1 MFIIIIIFIIIY
13 LVQVSH
19 IHIIIIYLVKV
30 FTYSYC
36 LTLDCIVRPFS
47 FFPPAFFSSLHLTA
61 ALAVLIMY
69 QNFLRKNERWILK
82 FYNHAPVIFFMFSY
96 WSY

>member
-1 MFIIIIIFIIIY
+1 MFIIILFLLLFISY
-13 LVQVSH
+13 KFSH

-69 QNFLRKNERWILK
+69 PIFLRKNERWILK
-82 FYNHAPVIFFMFSY
+82 FYNHAPAIFFMFSY